1 MGIRR
6 LSCGTDDIAGADS
19 VKRKAVKAAYANRT
33 RVVRR
38 SGDTVVHATPTSGVS
53 IKTIECTH
61 ASKGFLCCTSVRIIN
76 GMLMKGCRLV
86 ERILCLL
93 VSVTMI
99 LIIILICK
107 YNVQKCEHFDLLLV
121 VQTFSLA
128 IA

>member
-1 MGIRR
+1 
-6 LSCGTDDIAGADS
+6 
-19 VKRKAVKAAYANRT
+19 
-33 RVVRR
+33 
-38 SGDTVVHATPTSGVS
+38 
-53 IKTIECTH
+53 
-61 ASKGFLCCTSVRIIN
+61 
-76 GMLMKGCRLV
+76 MLMKGCCLV

-121 VQTFSLA
+121 AQTFLLA